1 MNQIKK
7 EEVQYIWHD
16 GATIPENLL
25 ISMAKTAG
33 TYDGA
38 KPYLFSLLAHG
49 VMHGISDYINKV
61 NEIREQYRVVP
72 IPVPKEMGESSPGQ
86 KETDSIAR
94 RRYQTMKQ
102 DEREKVVG
110 DSLYL
115 LTLEHNKLF
124 RSKNDWLGI
133 YLVVKDRVDGRMS
146 RSFFT
151 ELAKNATP
159 SWWPSELQISDRTLS
174 NFARCVAY
182 EDRFEAYYDMENNP
196 WEELCDTFWN
206 ILKHE
211 ILTGKSTQK

>member
-1 MNQIKK
+1 MKIS

-16 GATIPENLL
+16 GVRIREDQFV
-25 ISMAKTAG
+25 SMAMSAG
-33 TYDGA
+33 TYA
-38 KPYLFSLLAHG
+38 LAEHYVCSLLAHG
-49 VMHGISDYINKV
+49 VMHGIGDYINKV
-61 NEIREQYRVVP
+61 NEIRELYHVP
-72 IPVPKEMGESSPGQ
+72 LIPVPKEMGESSPRQ
-86 KETDSIAR
+86 KETDSMAR
-94 RRYQTMKQ
+94 KKFQNMKQ
-102 DEREKVVG
+102 NEREIVVG

-146 RSFFT
+146 RSVFT
-151 ELAKNATP
+151 ELAKSATP
-159 SWWPSELQISDRTLS
+159 SWWPTELQISDRTLS

>member
-1 MNQIKK
+1 MKIS

-16 GATIPENLL
+16 GVRIREDQLV
-25 ISMAKTAG
+25 SMAMSAG
-33 TYDGA
+33 TYA
-38 KPYLFSLLAHG
+38 LAEHYVCSLLAHG
-49 VMHGISDYINKV
+49 VMHGIGDYINKV
-61 NEIREQYRVVP
+61 NEIRELYHVP
-72 IPVPKEMGESSPGQ
+72 LIPVPKEMCESSPR
-86 KETDSIAR
+86 KTETDSMAR
-94 RRYQTMKQ
+94 KKFQNMKQ
-102 DEREKVVG
+102 NEREIVVG

-146 RSFFT
+146 RSVFT
-151 ELAKNATP
+151 ELAKSATP
-159 SWWPSELQISDRTLS
+159 SWWPTELQISDRTLS